1 MHLTFGIF
9 LDIAIIMALG
19 LFVAGVFI
27 IVKNVI
33 NFFSKKII
41 FVRFYNKSSKEEPE
55 LLNR

>member
-27 IVKNVI
+27 IIKKVI

-41 FVRFYNKSSKEEPE
+41 FVKFHNRKEEA
-55 LLNR
+55 